1 MTLDQGGSALALQTM
16 TLDQA
21 LAVGIVAGMMVLFV
35 WGRWRY
41 DLVASLA
48 LLAAVGVGIV
58 PANKAFTGFSDDIVI
73 IVGSALVVSAAV
85 ARSGVI
91 ERAVRALGPYLV
103 TVQRQ
108 IIALVGSVTLMS
120 GFVKNIGA
128 LAMLMPIAFQLSRR
142 TGTSASSL
150 LMPMSFGALLGGI
163 VTLVGTSPN
172 IIVSRVREQILGE
185 PYGMFDFTP
194 VGAGIAIIGFIFLI
208 FGWRL
213 LPQDR
218 KGAATMEAAFNLEAY
233 TTEVLIPEGS
243 PAADLTIKALE
254 DLGEGEVEV
263 ITLLRGHQRRYE
275 PAGNVVIKAGDTLI
289 LQGEP
294 SALERIVVLEGL
306 KLTRDDKTQNGD
318 TPTDEIGVMEAVI
331 MPESDLIGASVGQ
344 LQLFDRHGV
353 NLLAVSRKGR
363 RIAHRLRSVKL
374 KTGDVIVLQGNLTT
388 MPETLGDL
396 RCLPLA
402 ERDLRIGRKASLL
415 PIGILAL
422 AMALVAFNVLTVS
435 VAFFGAAVLLLL
447 FKSLTLRAAYDAIEW
462 PILIMLGALIP
473 VSDALRT
480 TGATDLIASGLSM
493 AATGLPSMLALAM
506 LLIVAMAVTPFLN
519 NAATVLVMAP
529 IAATFAKQ
537 IGLNPDPFLMA
548 VAIGA
553 ACDFLTP
560 IGHQCNTLVMG
571 PGGYR
576 FGDYW
581 RLGFPLSLIVVVV
594 GVPLIALVWPF

>member
-1 MTLDQGGSALALQTM
+1 MTFDQG
-16 TLDQA
+16 

-58 PANKAFTGFSDDIVI
+58 PADKAFTGFSDDIVI

-108 IIALVGSVTLMS
+108 LIALVGSVTLMS

-172 IIVSRVREQILGE
+172 VIVSRVREQILGE

-194 VGAGIAIIGFIFLI
+194 VGAGIAIVGFIFLI

-213 LPQDR
+213 LPQGR
-218 KGAATMEAAFNLEAY
+218 KGAATMEAAFNLQAY

-243 PAADLTIKALE
+243 QAIGVTVKALE

-263 ITLLRGHQRRYE
+263 ITLLRGRQRRYE
-275 PAGNVVIKAGDTLI
+275 PAGNVVIKANDILI

-294 SALERIVVLEGL
+294 SALERIVVLENL

-318 TPTDEIGVMEAVI
+318 ARTDEIGVMEAVI
-331 MPESDLIGASVGQ
+331 MPESELVGASVGQ
-344 LQLFDRHGV
+344 LQLFDRHSV

-388 MPETLGDL
+388 MPETLGEL

-402 ERDLRIGRKASLL
+402 ERDLRMGRKASLL
-415 PIGILAL
+415 PICLLAL
-422 AMALVAFNVLTVS
+422 AMALVAFHVVTIS
-435 VAFFGAAVLLLL
+435 VAFFGTAVMLVL

-480 TGATDLIASGLSM
+480 TGATDLIASGLSVM
-493 AATGLPSMLALAM
+493 ASGMPSMLALA
-506 LLIVAMAVTPFLN
+506 LLLVVAMAVTPFLN

-537 IGLNPDPFLMA
+537 IELNPDPFLMA

-581 RLGFPLSLIVVVV
+581 RLGLPLSLIVVVV
-594 GVPLIALVWPF
+594 GVPLIALVWPL

>member
-1 MTLDQGGSALALQTM
+1 MTFDQG
-16 TLDQA
+16 

-58 PANKAFTGFSDDIVI
+58 PADKAFTGFSDDIVI

-108 IIALVGSVTLMS
+108 LIALVGSVTLMS

-172 IIVSRVREQILGE
+172 VIVSRVREQILGE

-194 VGAGIAIIGFIFLI
+194 VGAGIAIVGFIFLI

-213 LPQDR
+213 LPQGR
-218 KGAATMEAAFNLEAY
+218 KGAATMEAAFNLQAY

-243 PAADLTIKALE
+243 QAIGVTVKALE

-263 ITLLRGHQRRYE
+263 ITLLRGRQRRYE
-275 PAGNVVIKAGDTLI
+275 PAGNVVIKANDILI

-294 SALERIVVLEGL
+294 SALERIVVLENL

-318 TPTDEIGVMEAVI
+318 APTDEIGVMEAVI
-331 MPESDLIGASVGQ
+331 MPESELVGASVGQ
-344 LQLFDRHGV
+344 LQLFDRHSV

-388 MPETLGDL
+388 MPETLGEL

-402 ERDLRIGRKASLL
+402 ERDLRMGRKASLL
-415 PIGILAL
+415 PICLLAL
-422 AMALVAFNVLTVS
+422 AMALVAFHVVTIS
-435 VAFFGAAVLLLL
+435 VAFFGTAVMLVL

-480 TGATDLIASGLSM
+480 TGATDLIASGLSVM
-493 AATGLPSMLALAM
+493 ASGMPSMLALA
-506 LLIVAMAVTPFLN
+506 LLLVVAMAVTPFLN

-537 IGLNPDPFLMA
+537 IELNPDPFLMA

-581 RLGFPLSLIVVVV
+581 RLGLPLSLIVVVV
-594 GVPLIALVWPF
+594 GVPLIALVWPL

>member
-1 MTLDQGGSALALQTM
+1 MTFDQG
-16 TLDQA
+16 

-58 PANKAFTGFSDDIVI
+58 PADKAFTGFSDDIVI

-108 IIALVGSVTLMS
+108 LIALVGSVTIMS

-194 VGAGIAIIGFIFLI
+194 VGAGIAIVGFIFLI

-243 PAADLTIKALE
+243 PAVGVTIKALE

-263 ITLLRGHQRRYE
+263 ITLLRGRQRRYE
-275 PAGNVVIKAGDTLI
+275 PAGNVVIKADDILI

-294 SALERIVVLEGL
+294 SALERIVVLENL
-306 KLTRDDKTQNGD
+306 KLTRDDKKTQNGD

-331 MPESDLIGASVGQ
+331 MPESELVGASVGQ

-388 MPETLGDL
+388 MPETLGEL

-422 AMALVAFNVLTVS
+422 AMGLVAFNVVTIS

-447 FKSLTLRAAYDAIEW
+447 VKSLTLRAAYDAIAW

-493 AATGLPSMLALAM
+493 MASGMPSILALA
-506 LLIVAMAVTPFLN
+506 LLLVVAMAVTPFLN

-581 RLGFPLSLIVVVV
+581 RLGLPLSLIVVMV
-594 GVPLIALVWPF
+594 GVPLIALVWPL